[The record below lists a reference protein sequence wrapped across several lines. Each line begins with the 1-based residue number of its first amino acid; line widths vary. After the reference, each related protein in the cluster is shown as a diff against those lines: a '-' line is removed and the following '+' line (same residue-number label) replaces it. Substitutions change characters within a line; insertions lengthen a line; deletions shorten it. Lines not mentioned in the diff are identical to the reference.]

1 MGNNDL
7 GKTWYGDLSVK
18 EVYKNFLIKY
28 PAFGIIRWFM
38 LGLFGFT
45 FKMIVRINRAIRDP
59 ETAEIKWGYTI
70 MLVTSILIVIA
81 LLVFGVI
88 AAMMGWG
95 IILAE

>member
-1 MGNNDL
+1 
-7 GKTWYGDLSVK
+7 
-18 EVYKNFLIKY
+18 
-28 PAFGIIRWFM
+28 
-38 LGLFGFT
+38 
-45 FKMIVRINRAIRDP
+45 
-59 ETAEIKWGYTI
+59 